1 MKIFQDMITKEK
13 FYFVLDR
20 EDNEIYKIL
29 CEKFGT
35 GYVLENIIQIN

>member
-1 MKIFQDMITKEK
+1 MKIFQDTLTEEK

-20 EDNEIYKIL
+20 EDGEIYKIL
-29 CEKFGT
+29 SEKFGT

>member
-1 MKIFQDMITKEK
+1 MKIFKDLLTNEK

-20 EDNEIYKIL
+20 EDDEIYKIL

-35 GYVLENIIQIN
+35 GYVLENIFQIN